1 MQNLKGYLIMTVIVI
16 VIAGAA
22 FLAGRWQRKE
32 GFTALPPAT
41 TSQGQPIAQH
51 NAPPPKTV
59 RVLDKPALE
68 KAGFIPK
75 TVAENKQQEVTASA
89 VVKDD
94 SGTRKISAIMDMGT
108 GSTELVQKR
117 PLMEMLHSNEI
128 GLEAGV
134 SSKGVVGEGV
144 YWDHEWTRVGSV
156 FLSSTVSLD
165 RFSDKTIEGSV
176 WVRTGLRF

>member
-1 MQNLKGYLIMTVIVI
+1 MQNLKGYLIMTVVVI

-32 GFTALPPAT
+32 GFSVLPPAT
-41 TSQGQPIAQH
+41 TSQGQPMPQH
-51 NAPPPKTV
+51 DAPPPKTV

-75 TVAENKQQEVTASA
+75 AVVENKQQEVTASA
-89 VVKDD
+89 TVKDD

-117 PLMEMLHSNEI
+117 PFAEAVASNEI
-128 GLEAGV
+128 GAMAGY
-134 SSKGVVGEGV
+134 STSKGLGYGG
-144 YWDHEWTRVGSV
+144 YWDHTWFRAMD
-156 FLSSTVSLD
+156 FYMSSS
-165 RFSDKTIEGSV
+165 IEGLKFQDGSGEG
-176 WVRTGLRF
+176 RILIKTGYRF